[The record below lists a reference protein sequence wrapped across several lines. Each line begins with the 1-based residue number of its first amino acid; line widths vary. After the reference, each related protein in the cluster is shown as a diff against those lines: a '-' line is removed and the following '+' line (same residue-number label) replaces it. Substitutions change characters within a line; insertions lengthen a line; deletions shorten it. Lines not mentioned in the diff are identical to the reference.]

1 MCPVA
6 GWRDLRGLARNHPSR
21 ILRFFKH
28 RGARQ
33 QEGYGARLVAEQETA
48 PSSPLRTGSPPSP
61 HRRNLFPVP
70 YSLFPAFSPRRRSRH
85 RYGALHQRR
94 PHQLRRPDINR
105 QPPRVV
111 QHWLLLW
118 QLYAE
123 HRRQI
128 VLLDLRLG
136 LFERP
141 GDVVQVDAWYG
152 DLSRIES

>member
-1 MCPVA
+1 
-6 GWRDLRGLARNHPSR
+6 
-21 ILRFFKH
+21 
-28 RGARQ
+28 
-33 QEGYGARLVAEQETA
+33 
-48 PSSPLRTGSPPSP
+48 
-61 HRRNLFPVP
+61 
-70 YSLFPAFSPRRRSRH
+70 
-85 RYGALHQRR
+85 
-94 PHQLRRPDINR
+94 
-105 QPPRVV
+105 V